1 MVVLD
6 TLDPA
11 TESFADLH
19 ERLGLVPLHR
29 IRLRPYPGTANE
41 ADVVFAKSRNK
52 RLCELV
58 EGVLLEKTMGQKE
71 AMLALFIGRMIG
83 EFADTHDLGIVL
95 GADGMYRLK
104 LGLIRIPDVS
114 FIPWSRLPGEE
125 VPNEEI
131 GDVIPTLAVE
141 VLSRSNT
148 VGEIDRK
155 IEEYFASG
163 VKIVWIVNPRKETV
177 RVYTSATTYKLSDG
191 VCILEGGKLLP
202 GFRLPLKRLFSVG
215 RRRK

>member
-1 MVVLD
+1 MVVLNVA
-6 TLDPA
+6 DPA

-19 ERLGLVPLHR
+19 DRLGLVPLHR

-41 ADVVFAKSRNK
+41 ADVVLAKSRNQ

-58 EGVLLEKTMGQKE
+58 EGVLLEKTMGQRE

-83 EFADTHDLGIVL
+83 EFADADDLGIVL

-114 FIPWSRLPGEE
+114 FIPWSRLPGNE
-125 VPNEEI
+125 VPDEEI

-155 IEEYFASG
+155 IGEYFASG
-163 VKIVWIVNPRKETV
+163 VKIVWTVDPRKESV
-177 RVYTSATTYKLSDG
+177 RVYTSATAYKMFDQES
-191 VCILEGGKLLP
+191 ILEGGKVLP
-202 GFRLPLKRLFSVG
+202 GFRLPLKKLFSVG
-215 RRRK
+215 RRKK